1 MRLITAFSTLWLVA
15 GLTGAALAQ
24 DLLPLDRA
32 VQEAL
37 TRNQTLMAT
46 RAAVDEARAGAREA
60 RAAFVPRV
68 TISESWQR
76 GDQPGFVFSS
86 RLAARQ
92 FAASNF
98 AIDALNHPDPVGFF
112 RTSVGIDQTLFDGG
126 RRSAVTEATTLGVEA
141 ANAGVDDASA
151 GVALSVTEAYGRVLV
166 AQATEHAAGAGLEAA
181 REDRARAGRRRDA
194 GLVTDADVLALA
206 VHEAALEER
215 TIRARSDL
223 AIARAQL
230 NHLMGSP
237 LDRAFTVAEPPEASS
252 AAADAALVTLYAEAD
267 RQRPDLRRASS
278 AVGAA
283 EARVASARAALWP
296 QVAAQAA
303 FDVSGTS
310 VTDRASSWVVG
321 GELRWTFSLG
331 GADLARRAAAAAAAS
346 RARSER
352 EALTSGVHLD
362 VLTATRRLESARA
375 RRSVGVASVE
385 QARESQRIIRNRFEA
400 GVAGVTDVL
409 QASTAV
415 LDAEARAIAARVDVM
430 VSHALLRRA
439 LGRNP

>member
-1 MRLITAFSTLWLVA
+1 MRAITPLSTLWLIA
-15 GLTGAALAQ
+15 GLTGTALAQ
-24 DLLPLDRA
+24 DVLPLDRA

-37 TRNQTLMAT
+37 TRNQTLLAARAT
-46 RAAVDEARAGAREA
+46 VDEARAGQREA

-68 TISESWQR
+68 SVSESWQR
-76 GDQPGFVFSS
+76 GNQPGFVFSS

-126 RRSAVTEATTLGVEA
+126 RRRASTAAAGLGVDI
-141 ANAGVDDASA
+141 ANAGVDDTAA
-151 GVALSVTEAYGRVLV
+151 GLAVSVTEAYGRVLV
-166 AQATEHAAGAGLEAA
+166 AQTTEQAANAGLEAA

-194 GLVTDADVLALA
+194 GLATDADVLTLA
-206 VHEAALEER
+206 VHEADLQER
-215 TIRARSDL
+215 AIRARSDL
-223 AIARAQL
+223 AVARAQL
-230 NHLMGSP
+230 NHLMGHP
-237 LDRAFTVAEPPEASS
+237 LDRAFAVAEPAEPSSTVAPAS
-252 AAADAALVTLYAEAD
+252 LEVLYAEAD
-267 RQRPDLRRASS
+267 RQRPDMRRASS
-278 AVGAA
+278 AVRAA
-283 EARVASARAALWP
+283 DTGVTGARAGLWP

-303 FDVSGTS
+303 FDVSGTR
-310 VTDRASSWVVG
+310 VADRASSWLVG

-331 GADLARRAAAAAAAS
+331 GAELARRAAAAAAAS

-362 VLTATRRLESARA
+362 VLTATRRLESAQA
-375 RRSVGVASVE
+375 RRAVGLASVE

-415 LDAEARAIAARVDVM
+415 LDAEARAIAARVDVT

>member
-1 MRLITAFSTLWLVA
+1 MRAITSLSALWLVA
-15 GLTGAALAQ
+15 GLTGTGLAQ
-24 DLLPLDRA
+24 DVLPLDRA

-37 TRNQTLMAT
+37 ARNQTLTAARAT
-46 RAAVDEARAGAREA
+46 ADEARAGQREA
-60 RAAFVPRV
+60 RSAFVPRV
-68 TISESWQR
+68 SFSESWQR

-98 AIDALNHPDPVGFF
+98 AIDALNHPDSVGFF
-112 RTSVGIDQTLFDGG
+112 RTSVGIDQTVFDGG
-126 RRSAVTEATTLGVEA
+126 RRQAASTAAALGVEA
-141 ANAGVDDASA
+141 ASAGVDEAAA
-151 GVALSVTEAYGRVLV
+151 GVAVSVTEAYGRVLV
-166 AQATEHAAGAGLEAA
+166 AQAAEQAANAGLEAA

-194 GLVTDADVLALA
+194 GLATEADVLTLA
-206 VHEAALEER
+206 VHEAALQER
-215 TIRARSDL
+215 AIRSRSDL
-223 AIARAQL
+223 AVARAHL

-237 LDRAFTVAEPPEASS
+237 LDRAFAVAEPAE
-252 AAADAALVTLYAEAD
+252 AAATMPAAPLDALYSEAD

-278 AVGAA
+278 ALRAA
-283 EARVASARAALWP
+283 DAGVTGARAGLWP

-303 FDVSGTS
+303 FDVSGTH
-310 VTDRASSWVVG
+310 VTDRASSWLVG

-331 GADLARRAAAAAAAS
+331 GAELARRAAATAAAS

-352 EALTSGVHLD
+352 EALVSGVHLD
-362 VLTATRRLESARA
+362 VLTAARRLESAQA
-375 RRSVGVASVE
+375 RRAVGVASVE
-385 QARESQRIIRNRFEA
+385 QARESQRIIRNRFDA

-430 VSHALLRRA
+430 VGHALLRRA